1 MAWRRGN
8 SPNDMRTFIN
18 RNSPR
23 IGSQFKKELSDRI
36 RFVSKEIQQK
46 ISSEAAGGVVSFTSR
61 SVFFKFQKVNNFETV
76 NQIIVLPNQ
85 TSYLK
90 YILDPSYN
98 TTTEKKIIPISRNAN
113 MTKEGNIKQLRAK
126 SRSNKYKKVKS
137 KNGTTYLIDTTKK
150 SSKRNPK
157 LAREKRVIGYYG
169 SVGRKPLFDFYDET
183 EKKVIEQLRTLRGTF
198 DYRWRN

>member
-8 SPNDMRTFIN
+8 SPNDMRRFIN
-18 RNSPR
+18 NNSPA
-23 IGSQFKKELSDRI
+23 IGQEFKKELSNRMRI
-36 RFVSKEIQQK
+36 VTQHMQRKVDNDVAGGGVPFTGKSMYFNFKK
-46 ISSEAAGGVVSFTSR
+46 ISDY
-61 SVFFKFQKVNNFETV
+61 KTV

-90 YILDPSYN
+90 YILDPAYRHVN
-98 TTTEKKIIPISRNAN
+98 EGKIIPYKNSKL
-113 MTKEGNIKQLRAK
+113 TKQGNITQLR
-126 SRSNKYKKVKS
+126 SRTQTDKYKKVKS

-183 EKKVIEQLRTLRGTF
+183 EKKVIKQLRTLRGTF

>member
-8 SPNDMRTFIN
+8 SPNDMRRFIN
-18 RNSPR
+18 NNSPA
-23 IGSQFKKELSDRI
+23 IGQEFKKELSNRMRI
-36 RFVSKEIQQK
+36 VTQYMQRKVDNDVAGGGVPFTGKSMYFNFKK
-46 ISSEAAGGVVSFTSR
+46 ISDY
-61 SVFFKFQKVNNFETV
+61 QTV

-90 YILDPSYN
+90 YILDPAYRHVN
-98 TTTEKKIIPISRNAN
+98 EGKIIPYKNAKL
-113 MTKEGNIKQLRAK
+113 TKQGNITQLR
-126 SRSNKYKKVKS
+126 SRTQTDKYKKVKS

>member
-8 SPNDMRTFIN
+8 SPNDMRRFIN
-18 RNSPR
+18 NNSPA
-23 IGSQFKKELSDRI
+23 IGQEFKKELSKSMRI
-36 RFVSKEIQQK
+36 VTQYMQRKVDNDVAGGGVPFTGKSMYFNFKK
-46 ISSEAAGGVVSFTSR
+46 ISDY
-61 SVFFKFQKVNNFETV
+61 KTV

-90 YILDPSYN
+90 YILDPAYRHVNES
-98 TTTEKKIIPISRNAN
+98 KIIPYKNAKL
-113 MTKEGNIKQLRAK
+113 TKQGNITQLR
-126 SRSNKYKKVKS
+126 SRTQTDKYKKVKS

>member
-8 SPNDMRTFIN
+8 SPNDMRRFIN
-18 RNSPR
+18 NNSPA
-23 IGSQFKKELSDRI
+23 IGQEFKKELSNRMRI
-36 RFVSKEIQQK
+36 VTQHMQRKVDNDVAGGGVPFTGKSMYFNFKK
-46 ISSEAAGGVVSFTSR
+46 ISDY
-61 SVFFKFQKVNNFETV
+61 KTV

-90 YILDPSYN
+90 YILDPAYRHVN
-98 TTTEKKIIPISRNAN
+98 EGKIIPYKNAKL
-113 MTKEGNIKQLRAK
+113 TKQGNITQLR
-126 SRSNKYKKVKS
+126 SRTQSDKYKKVKS
-137 KNGTTYLIDTTKK
+137 KNGNTYLIDTTKK
-150 SSKRNPK
+150 SSKRNPQ
-157 LAREKRVIGYYG
+157 LAREKMVIGYYG

>member
-8 SPNDMRTFIN
+8 SSNDMRRFIN
-18 RNSPR
+18 NNSPA
-23 IGSQFKKELSDRI
+23 IGQEFKKELSNRMRI
-36 RFVSKEIQQK
+36 VTQHMQRKVDNDVAGGGVPFTGKSLYFNFKK
-46 ISSEAAGGVVSFTSR
+46 ISDY
-61 SVFFKFQKVNNFETV
+61 KTV

-90 YILDPSYN
+90 YILDPAYRHVN
-98 TTTEKKIIPISRNAN
+98 EGKIIPYKNAKL
-113 MTKEGNIKQLRAK
+113 TKQGNITQLR
-126 SRSNKYKKVKS
+126 SRTQTDKYKKVKS

>member
-8 SPNDMRTFIN
+8 SPNDMRRFIN
-18 RNSPR
+18 NNSPA
-23 IGSQFKKELSDRI
+23 IGQELKKELSNRMRI
-36 RFVSKEIQQK
+36 VTQYMQLKVDNDVAGGGVPFTGKSMYFNFKK
-46 ISSEAAGGVVSFTSR
+46 ISDY
-61 SVFFKFQKVNNFETV
+61 KTV

-90 YILDPSYN
+90 YILDPAYRHVN
-98 TTTEKKIIPISRNAN
+98 ERKIIPYKNAKL
-113 MTKEGNIKQLRAK
+113 TKQGNITQLR
-126 SRSNKYKKVKS
+126 SRTQSDKYKKVKS
-137 KNGTTYLIDTTKK
+137 RNGNTYLIDTTKK